1 MPGLSPQGN
10 LPFAPNRTFDMW
22 SQSPTRQRPVF
33 ARSTSRGRRA
43 RFSSRAPSIFL
54 PSSAVRATTHSVG
67 EKLGVFAVAA
77 LVLVV
82 VVGGAFAAGYLIGR
96 VLL

>member
-1 MPGLSPQGN
+1 M
-10 LPFAPNRTFDMW
+10 R
-22 SQSPTRQRPVF
+22 
-33 ARSTSRGRRA
+33 
-43 RFSSRAPSIFL
+43 
-54 PSSAVRATTHSVG
+54 

-82 VVGGAFAAGYLIGR
+82 FVGGAFAAGYLIGR